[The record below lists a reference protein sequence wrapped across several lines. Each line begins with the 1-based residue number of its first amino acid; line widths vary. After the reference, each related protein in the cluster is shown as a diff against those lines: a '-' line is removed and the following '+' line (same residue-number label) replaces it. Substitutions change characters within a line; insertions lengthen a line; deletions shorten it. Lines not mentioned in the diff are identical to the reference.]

1 MSLRAGQSLIQ
12 KRLLGLLLRSLLA
25 LDSRDCCRGEQPR
38 VNSGKG
44 EIPECSG
51 PFSSNV
57 SHWPEMDSISPR
69 KLAGFGYSGCSL
81 VNHGRANSPQVCA
94 LRADVTLEILIF
106 LDKET
111 GPEGPLISCGFGRAA
126 CVQRHVSFR

>member
-12 KRLLGLLLRSLLA
+12 KLLLGLLLRGLLT
-25 LDSRDCCRGEQPR
+25 LDSRDFCRGQQPR
-38 VNSGKG
+38 VSSGRG

-57 SHWPEMDSISPR
+57 SHCPEVDSISPR
-69 KLAGFGYSGCSL
+69 KLVGFGHSGCSL

-94 LRADVTLEILIF
+94 LRADVTLEILII

-111 GPEGPLISCGFGRAA
+111 GPEGPLISCGFRKVT
-126 CVQRHVSFR
+126 CVQWHVSFR